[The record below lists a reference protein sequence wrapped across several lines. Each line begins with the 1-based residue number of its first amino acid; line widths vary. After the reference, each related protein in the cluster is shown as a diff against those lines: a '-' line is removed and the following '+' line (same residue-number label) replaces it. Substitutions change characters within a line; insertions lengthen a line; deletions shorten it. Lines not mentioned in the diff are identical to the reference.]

1 MSVNHLTDDF
11 SSTNPHKS
19 QERKILD
26 ALLAANG
33 AWVSALDLSKISLQY
48 SARIHSIR
56 KTLGFD
62 VENRVERT
70 LDGGKRGYFR
80 IRQFVSVAD
89 DRLLST
95 PARTEQNEPRAQPQ
109 VADRKAAENSPL
121 LFPEGLLSGHRD
133 DG

>member
-89 DRLLST
+89 
-95 PARTEQNEPRAQPQ
+95 
-109 VADRKAAENSPL
+109 RKAAENSPL
-121 LFPEGLLSGHRD
+121 LFPEGLVSGHRD

>member
-1 MSVNHLTDDF
+1 MLVKPKTAEL
-11 SSTNPHKS
+11 SSANPHRS
-19 QERKILD
+19 QERRILD

-48 SARIHSIR
+48 CARIHSIR

-62 VENRVERT
+62 VDNRVERT
-70 LDGGKRGYFR
+70 RSGKRGYFR

-89 DRLLST
+89 GRLLST
-95 PARTEQNEPRAQPQ
+95 PAQTEQNEPRTQPH
-109 VADRKAAENSPL
+109 VADRKAAEIAPL
-121 LFPEGLLSGHRD
+121 PFPDGLTRHRD